1 MMTDKQKQ
9 SSVRPP
15 IVAVLGHVDHGK
27 TTLLD
32 TIRKTSVAAGE
43 HGGITQHIGA
53 YQIQIE
59 SRKSKVES
67 EEPQHI
73 TFIDTPGHEAFAKMR
88 SRGAAVADIA
98 LLVIAADDSVKP
110 QTIDSIR
117 QIKEAGTA
125 MIVVINK
132 IDLPGANPERVKGD
146 LAKHEVQVE
155 GFGGDIPVMMVSAKQ
170 GTGVPELLEFILLV
184 WQMKEISE
192 EPTAPLEAIVI
203 ETKHDKFRGMV
214 ATLVVIKGTLL
225 VGQDLYDGGTCVGR
239 VRAMVNELGN
249 QVKSAPPSKPVE
261 VLGFSTHPT
270 IGAVMTTI
278 PREALELKTEVK
290 QSRPTVEA
298 DLIAAMAEQDKKKL
312 KIILKADTAGSAEAI
327 RESLPK
333 DGIDVLRTELGEI
346 SEADILDAKASGA
359 VVVGFNLK
367 VSSSIEKLTRVEK
380 VIVRTYRI
388 IYELIKELTEA
399 AQGMEE
405 VLFVERE
412 LGSGVIIAEFPYE
425 NTKIAGIKVTSG
437 RLARGDTV
445 RVMRGEEEI
454 ARAKIKSMRK
464 GRDEVTKIEAGSE
477 CGVQFDK
484 KVDFTLQDAIIA
496 VTIG

>member
-184 WQMKEISE
+184 WQMKEISG